1 MLSRQKSIVW
11 FEKEY
16 AGSAGNVVKSV
27 LLGKT
32 DAGATFTPELEKEP
46 AEIRSQLRTVLETPK
61 ISSHPLCAHPRVP
74 RSAQVAVKNAALAIA
89 ATQEGVELFK
99 KLRMPSPVAADY
111 DTDYQS
117 LEEVDVKG
125 LSNWGE

>member
-1 MLSRQKSIVW
+1 VLSQQKSIVW

-46 AEIRSQLRTVLETPK
+46 AEVRSKLRTVLETPK

-74 RSAQVAVKNAALAIA
+74 RSAQEAVKKAALAIA
-89 ATQEGVELFK
+89 ATPEGAELFRNIR
-99 KLRMPSPVAADY
+99 LPSPVAAEYERDY
-111 DTDYQS
+111 RP